1 MPRVRQESEAA
12 DVDHGK
18 VFYLS
23 LERRRGLDGPARAR
37 SSRSVGP
44 KAAAIGGGSS
54 GSPRWVRIFRIDPG
68 SVMKAMEPDV
78 AAAHWTR
85 NRKLLTHPGHEFRLG
100 DPRGVGR
107 AGLVIRIRVS
117 HACVQVHVVVE
128 RRADA
133 VQEGDATEPRA
144 GCPRPRAGVTRCR
157 GRASRPAEIGGSD
170 GWHRVPVVWSR
181 SRLDSGRR
189 RQSRTGRRG
198 RSEKPPTEGGSTAVV
213 RAVSRDREHARFQ
226 DRIPQAF
233 FEILFRTLLSMEADA
248 VSGRIFRTRPSRSIT
263 AKSASAL
270 AVHSAVR
277 GCIQEFSVLQDVP
290 HKRIAQGQPL
300 LDPLRGSHK
309 QVDRE
314 GRPDRH
320 PNGD

>member
-18 VFYLS
+18 VFYPS
-23 LERRRGLDGPARAR
+23 LERRRGRDGPERAR
-37 SSRSVGP
+37 PSRSVGP

-78 AAAHWTR
+78 AAALWTR

-107 AGLVIRIRVS
+107 EGIVIRIRVS
-117 HACVQVHVVVE
+117 HACVEMHVVVD
-128 RRADA
+128 RRAEA
-133 VQEGDATEPRA
+133 VQEGDASKRIPRA
-144 GCPRPRAGVTRCR
+144 GCPRPRGGVTRCR
-157 GRASRPAEIGGSD
+157 GFASRPAEIGGSD

-189 RQSRTGRRG
+189 RQSRTGRRS
-198 RSEKPPTEGGSTAVV
+198 RSEKRPTEGGSAAVV
-213 RAVSRDREHARFQ
+213 RAASRDREHARFQ

-233 FEILFRTLLSMEADA
+233 L
-248 VSGRIFRTRPSRSIT
+248 
-263 AKSASAL
+263 
-270 AVHSAVR
+270 
-277 GCIQEFSVLQDVP
+277 
-290 HKRIAQGQPL
+290 
-300 LDPLRGSHK
+300 
-309 QVDRE
+309 
-314 GRPDRH
+314 
-320 PNGD
+320 